1 MDIDSRPQPE
11 KQIKNAKR
19 SKSIAI
25 ALWIANFVVVG
36 LIMIVGALVYNGH
49 VGYMPPVE
57 GLMNP
62 EDKYASRLFTSDGVE
77 MGRFYQNKNNR
88 VYADY
93 DEISPNVI
101 NALIATE
108 DIRFKRHSGIDLRAL
123 TRVLAKTTNI
133 SNNLQKHTP
142 AKLSTISFS
151 VTDTSCSTSPLE
163 KKAA

>member
-1 MDIDSRPQPE
+1 MDIDNRPQPE

-93 DEISPNVI
+93 DEI
-101 NALIATE
+101 
-108 DIRFKRHSGIDLRAL
+108 
-123 TRVLAKTTNI
+123 
-133 SNNLQKHTP
+133 
-142 AKLSTISFS
+142 
-151 VTDTSCSTSPLE
+151 
-163 KKAA
+163 